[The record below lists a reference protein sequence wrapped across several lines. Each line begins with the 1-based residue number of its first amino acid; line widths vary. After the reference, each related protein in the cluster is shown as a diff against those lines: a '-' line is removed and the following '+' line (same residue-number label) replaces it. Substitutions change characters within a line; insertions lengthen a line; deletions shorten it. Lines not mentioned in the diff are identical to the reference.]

1 LAFRIKI
8 LPQNLEINA
17 QKGELLIEVLH
28 RLGIFLE
35 AECGGQGTCGKCV
48 VQIVEGFCEGQGSE
62 LLTEQQVSEGFVLSC
77 QVEVNDNLVVIAHE
91 SVPHIH
97 ETVDSA
103 SSKFEIDIPQ
113 EIEIQPL
120 SKKLERKDRKTK
132 HYGIA
137 CDVGTTT
144 VALNLVDLITGKI
157 LTSRS
162 SYNNQI
168 RCGADIIS
176 RIIYSQ
182 KPGHL
187 EELNRLIIGTINQL
201 LNSVLSTIGISR
213 EDITSAA
220 FSGNATMTHLLLGID
235 PKNIRL
241 EPYVPTVQTVPLH
254 SAKEIGIH
262 IHPEAVVYFT
272 PAVGSYVGGD
282 ITSGILCTKLKGKSP
297 GIELFI
303 DVGTNGELVVMGDDW
318 MIGCACSAGPA
329 FEGVGIDCGMRAS
342 IGAIDSVDINITNQE
357 IKNSVIGNVK
367 PLGICGSGII
377 ELVAGLFEKGMID
390 RNGKFT
396 DVAFKDRI
404 RCEDNRC
411 YFILVSANQ
420 TATGNDIFISEKDIA
435 NVMRAKAAIYSACS
449 LLLKNV
455 GLKVNDIEKIYVA
468 GGFGSHL
475 NFRHAITI
483 GMLPDI
489 DLDKFEYLG
498 NTSLIGAQL
507 ALLSEEFREQLAQ
520 IAKSITYV
528 DLSSEPNYMDMY
540 TAALFLPH
548 TDIELFPTVK
558 KTLLSKY
565 QPPFYSPL
573 Q

>member
-342 IGAIDSVDINITNQE
+342 IGAIDSVDVDITNQE